1 LNVAITVFFLLLSTT
16 LTVIFSTRVL
26 ESQVHAYAE
35 LLARQVTLSAQILW
49 HTGGRDALGKDLQA
63 LIQRD
68 DNSALIDIFFFHRTD
83 DEAISSRPGSTVV
96 SLTPA
101 ERQAAQEGR
110 EHSSLTSLEG
120 QPWMHIVAPLRDDG
134 QVIGAVR
141 VQARV
146 LGAQRLK
153 TDEVSLAVFFATVFA
168 IGLLFMLKVFFDRQI
183 NRPLGQLVTAMNA
196 AEAGN
201 LTTRVDLHR
210 ADEIG
215 QLGAHF
221 DRMLARLEHS
231 DAENRSLMERL
242 QRFNDELEARVQQVT
257 QELVERN
264 HELLRLQR
272 EMARVEPLAALG
284 RMTGSIAHELGTPL
298 NSVLGYSQLL
308 TQEALP
314 DSARESVQIIE
325 TQVHRMA
332 EIIQHYLSRTRD
344 AARRY
349 QQLHLNTLVQDTLM
363 LLKPTFQQHHLQV
376 TTVLD
381 AALPSLNGDTASL
394 QRVLLNL
401 LNNAVDAMENGGVL
415 TVTTRVST
423 PPNTAQAGVIVEV
436 ADTGPGIPPEVLPH
450 VFDLFMTTKSPGKGT
465 GLGLAICQEIVK
477 SHGGTLALTSEAGRG
492 TRAQIFLPTA
502 AQNNLEDH
510 R

>member
-1 LNVAITVFFLLLSTT
+1 
-16 LTVIFSTRVL
+16 
-26 ESQVHAYAE
+26 
-35 LLARQVTLSAQILW
+35 
-49 HTGGRDALGKDLQA
+49 
-63 LIQRD
+63 
-68 DNSALIDIFFFHRTD
+68 
-83 DEAISSRPGSTVV
+83 
-96 SLTPA
+96 
-101 ERQAAQEGR
+101 
-110 EHSSLTSLEG
+110 
-120 QPWMHIVAPLRDDG
+120 
-134 QVIGAVR
+134 
-141 VQARV
+141 
-146 LGAQRLK
+146 
-153 TDEVSLAVFFATVFA
+153 
-168 IGLLFMLKVFFDRQI
+168 
-183 NRPLGQLVTAMNA
+183 
-196 AEAGN
+196 
-201 LTTRVDLHR
+201 
-210 ADEIG
+210 
-215 QLGAHF
+215 
-221 DRMLARLEHS
+221 
-231 DAENRSLMERL
+231 MERL

-450 VFDLFMTTKSPGKGT
+450 VFDLFMTTKAPGKGT